1 MEIKRIAIDAVN
13 EIIEMTVVQM
23 DYKGQVAK
31 RINEKMPL
39 ATVKGFRKGAVP
51 KDLVA
56 KQYGKP
62 IKIEEVQKVV
72 DLALERFIVSER
84 LNLLGTPIPVENEN
98 FSWDNEEMVFQFE
111 IGLAPN
117 FDLDLEP
124 KTEIIKYNV
133 IADEKL
139 IDDQLKRIQK
149 QFGTAIHQ
157 DEIAENSDIKGTFSN
172 TEKNINKTTEIT
184 LDLFKDKAAAK
195 KFIGQKP
202 GDVVVLNTKEL
213 FNDDHQLMDYLGVHH
228 DDVHGLAI
236 DVEFTIE
243 SIKGTKL
250 ANFDQEL
257 FDKLFGEGKI
267 ASLEEL
273 KAKIKEDAEVQFA
286 VQSQEKLYRDVQE
299 ALIENTKFDLPA
311 QFLKKWLQTAGE
323 KQLSEAEAEIEYNRS
338 EKGLR
343 FQMIEGKAMAQ
354 TDLKVTFEDLKS
366 FTTNLIRQQMAQFG
380 QANAS
385 EQEIEGIVAKVL
397 SNQEEVKRLSQE
409 VVKEKMLQVFVEK
422 ANPTPKEV
430 TYDQFVA
437 AMYGE

>member
-1 MEIKRIAIDAVN
+1 
-13 EIIEMTVVQM
+13 
-23 DYKGQVAK
+23 
-31 RINEKMPL
+31 
-39 ATVKGFRKGAVP
+39 
-51 KDLVA
+51 
-56 KQYGKP
+56 
-62 IKIEEVQKVV
+62 
-72 DLALERFIVSER
+72 
-84 LNLLGTPIPVENEN
+84 
-98 FSWDNEEMVFQFE
+98 
-111 IGLAPN
+111 
-117 FDLDLEP
+117 
-124 KTEIIKYNV
+124 
-133 IADEKL
+133 
-139 IDDQLKRIQK
+139 
-149 QFGTAIHQ
+149 
-157 DEIAENSDIKGTFSN
+157 
-172 TEKNINKTTEIT
+172 
-184 LDLFKDKAAAK
+184 
-195 KFIGQKP
+195 
-202 GDVVVLNTKEL
+202 
-213 FNDDHQLMDYLGVHH
+213 
-228 DDVHGLAI
+228 
-236 DVEFTIE
+236 
-243 SIKGTKL
+243 L
-250 ANFDQEL
+250 ANFDQDL

-299 ALIENTKFDLPA
+299 ALIDNTKFDLPA
-311 QFLKKWLQTAGE
+311 QFLKKWLQNAGE

>member
-72 DLALERFIVSER
+72 NLALERYIVSQR
-84 LNLLGTPIPVENEN
+84 LNLLGTPIPVENES
-98 FSWDNEEMVFQFE
+98 FSWDNDDLVFQFE
-111 IGLAPN
+111 IGLAPT

-139 IDDQLKRIQK
+139 IDGQLNRIQK
-149 QFGTAIHQ
+149 QFGKVIQQ
-157 DEIAENSDIKGTFSN
+157 DEITENSDIKGTFSN
-172 TEKNINKTTEIT
+172 LENNIDKETEIA
-184 LDLFKDKAAAK
+184 LDLFKDKAVAE
-195 KFIGQKP
+195 KFIGKKP
-202 GDVVVLNTKEL
+202 GDVVVLNTKGL
-213 FNDDHQLMDYLGVHH
+213 FHDDHQLMDYLGINHDEVHSL
-228 DDVHGLAI
+228 DI

-243 SIKGTKL
+243 SIKGTEL

-267 ASLEEL
+267 ASLDEL
-273 KAKIKEDAEVQFA
+273 KAKIKEDAEAQFA
-286 VQSQEKLYRDVQE
+286 VESQEKLYRDVQE

-311 QFLKKWLQTAGE
+311 EFLKKWLQNAGE
-323 KQLSEAEAEIEYNRS
+323 KQLSEAEAEKEYNRS

-354 TDLKVTFEDLKS
+354 TDLKVSFEDLKS
-366 FTTNLIRQQMAQFG
+366 YTNNLIRQQMAQFG

-385 EQEIEGIVAKVL
+385 DQEIEGIVAKVL
-397 SNQEEVKRLSQE
+397 SNQEEVKRLSRE

-422 ANPTPKEV
+422 ANPTTKEV
-430 TYDQFVA
+430 TYDEFVA